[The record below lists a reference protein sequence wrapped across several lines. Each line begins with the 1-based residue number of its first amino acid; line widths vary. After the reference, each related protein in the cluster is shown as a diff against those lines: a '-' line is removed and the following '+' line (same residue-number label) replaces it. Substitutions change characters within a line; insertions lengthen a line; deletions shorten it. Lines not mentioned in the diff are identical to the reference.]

1 MNALSTESVSPEVT
15 LRHASVWRRF
25 VCMGY
30 EGFLLVGPVLVLGFL
45 YSFLVGYSTQTP
57 GDEDAKGLGL
67 QLVVLA
73 ALLYYFAWGWSRGR
87 VTLPMQTLQLEV
99 VDAATGGPIG
109 RGRALAR
116 AALGMGSLLTLAW
129 LWFAFLRTDRQAP
142 HDVLTKTALI
152 HRPRP
157 RPM

>member
-1 MNALSTESVSPEVT
+1 MRP
-15 LRHASVWRRF
+15 ASIWRRF

-30 EGFLLVGPVLVLGFL
+30 EGFLLVGPVLVLGFF
-45 YSFLVGYSTQTP
+45 YSFLVGYSTETP
-57 GDEDAKGLGL
+57 GDEDAKSLGL

-99 VDAATGGPIG
+99 VDAETGGPIG
-109 RGRALAR
+109 RWRALAR
-116 AALGMGSLLTLAW
+116 AVLGMGSLLTLAW
-129 LWFAFLRTDRQAP
+129 IWFAVFRSDHQAP
-142 HDVLTKTALI
+142 HDVLTRTALM

-157 RPM
+157 RPV